1 MLQLAWPL
9 ALYILLLGVTLAFAV
24 WSYRRTP
31 HLKRYQRLLL
41 TLLRGGTFGLLV
53 TLLADP
59 LLVRTKRQQVPAE
72 LAVLIDDS
80 ASLPLAVRDTSRRL
94 AQRLQQTIPWDAFRS
109 VRLHLY
115 RFGATLQ
122 PLSAASDLA
131 DSLHFRQIR
140 TNLTRAI
147 QEVQQRHPQLRA
159 IVLISD
165 GQFNEGPSPIY
176 EAERLGMPVFTVA
189 VGDTNRPRDLWID
202 RIETNTIAYVRSRLP
217 VTAYLQARGFPQT
230 EVTVALEVNGRE
242 IRRQHHVLAAP
253 EVQTAISF
261 TYEPQRPGL
270 YQIGVRVY
278 PVVGEFS
285 TDNNRESVTVRVL
298 ERRRRLLLI
307 GAAPDPD
314 LAMLQRLLARNTDL
328 EVVTRVQRD
337 ARRFY
342 GGPLPDTL
350 ETFDLI
356 ILAGYPGQDANPID
370 LQRVADAAQRVPIL
384 FLLNPYHTDLQRLRV
399 LTEALPARPDQI
411 LPGRVTV
418 AFQLSPATRTHTLL
432 DLPGG
437 IPNALD
443 QLPPLRTRRTTWTI
457 APDARLL
464 ATGQPEDGGAPVPL
478 LLVQERS
485 GHRRAALLGS
495 GVWRWSNPPAAFD
508 ELRIFWEA
516 LLENLVQ
523 WLTAPVNSQRVRI
536 WPERETFGEDEPV
549 RLLAEVYDERLAPVA
564 NAVVTVEV
572 WSADS
577 THYPFRMES
586 TGNGRY
592 YLRIDQLPQ
601 GLYRYQGEARRE
613 KELLGRDSGYFA
625 VGMSTLEL
633 KTPWADYALLRQL
646 ARRTQGHFFTLENAS
661 RLPDVLHRRGLLI
674 PEDTWIQTEWRLR
687 MTWPPL
693 FLIIL
698 LLAAEWVLRK
708 RFGVV

>member
-1 MLQLAWPL
+1 MLQLAWPQ
-9 ALYILLLGVTLAFAV
+9 ALYILLLGVTLAFAI
-24 WSYRRTP
+24 WSYRRTS
-31 HLKRYQRLLL
+31 HLKQYQRLLL
-41 TLLRGGTFGLLV
+41 TLLRGGTLGLLV

-59 LLVRTKRQQVPAE
+59 LLVHTKRQQVPAE
-72 LAVLIDDS
+72 LALLIDDS
-80 ASLPLAVRDTSRRL
+80 ASLPLAARDTSQHL
-94 AQRLQQTIPWDAFRS
+94 AQRLQQTIPWEVFRS

-115 RFGATLQ
+115 RFGAILQ
-122 PLSAASDLA
+122 PLPAAPDLA
-131 DSLHFRQIR
+131 DSLHFQQIR
-140 TNLTRAI
+140 TNLSRAI
-147 QEVQQRHPQLRA
+147 QEVRQRHPQLRA

-165 GQFNEGPSPIY
+165 GQFNDGPSPLY
-176 EAERLGMPVFTVA
+176 EAERLGVPVFTVA
-189 VGDTNRPRDLWID
+189 VGDTTRPRDLWID
-202 RIETNTIAYVRSRLP
+202 RVETNTIAYVRSRLP
-217 VTAYLQARGFPQT
+217 VTAYLQARGFAQT
-230 EVTVALEVNGRE
+230 EVIVALEVNGQE
-242 IRRQHHVLAAP
+242 IERQRHTLIAS
-253 EVQTAISF
+253 EVQTTVSF

-270 YQIGVRVY
+270 YRVGVRVY
-278 PVVGEFS
+278 PVAGEFLIS
-285 TDNNRESVTVRVL
+285 NNGESVTVRVL

-328 EVVTRVQRD
+328 EVITRVQRD

-356 ILAGYPGQDANPID
+356 ILAGYPGRDANPIE
-370 LQRVADAAQRVPIL
+370 LQRIAEAARRVPLL
-384 FLLNPYHTDLQRLRV
+384 FLLNAYHTDLQRLRV
-399 LTEALPARPDQI
+399 LTEVLPARPAQI
-411 LPGRVTV
+411 LPGQMTV
-418 AFQLSPATRTHTLL
+418 AFRLSPAMHTHTLF

-437 IPNALD
+437 LPEALD
-443 QLPPLRTRRTTWTI
+443 QLPPLRTKQTTWTI

-464 ATGQPEDGGAPVPL
+464 ATGRPEDGGTPVPL
-478 LLVQERS
+478 LLVQERG

-495 GVWRWSNPPAAFD
+495 GLWRWSNLPAAFD
-508 ELRIFWEA
+508 ELRAFWEA

-523 WLTAPVNSQRVRI
+523 WLTAPVNNQRVRI

-549 RLLAEVYDERLAPVA
+549 RLLGEVYDERLAPVD
-564 NAVVTVEV
+564 NATVTVEV

-577 THYPFRMES
+577 THYPFRMEP

-592 YLRIDQLPQ
+592 HLRIDQLPQ
-601 GLYRYQGEARRE
+601 GLYRYQGQARRE

-646 ARRTQGHFFTLENAS
+646 ARRTRGHFFTLENAAHLS
-661 RLPDVLHRRGLLI
+661 DVLQRRGLLT
-674 PEDTWIQTEWRLR
+674 PEETWVQTEWRLR

-698 LLAAEWVLRK
+698 LLTLEWVLRK
-708 RFGVV
+708 RFGIV